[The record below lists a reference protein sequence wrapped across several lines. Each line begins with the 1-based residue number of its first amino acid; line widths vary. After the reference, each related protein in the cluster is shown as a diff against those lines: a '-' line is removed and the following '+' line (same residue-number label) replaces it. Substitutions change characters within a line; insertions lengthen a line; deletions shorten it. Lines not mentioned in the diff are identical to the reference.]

1 MYEELY
7 GFIVPKTIIGLTFN
21 NVKKELLKYI
31 KKNKKIFLELVK
43 DHIEIYDSIKNDK

>member
-7 GFIVPKTIIGLTFN
+7 GFIVPKTIIGLRFN
-21 NVKKELLKYI
+21 NVKKYI